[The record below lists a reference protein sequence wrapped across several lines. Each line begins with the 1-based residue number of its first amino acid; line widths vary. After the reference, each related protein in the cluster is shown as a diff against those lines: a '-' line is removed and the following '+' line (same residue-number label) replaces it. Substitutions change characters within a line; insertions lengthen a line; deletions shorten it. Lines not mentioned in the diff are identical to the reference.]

1 MELQWFLP
9 SDSWLSKFSFKVCPP
24 TEALQKLEKIEMRGN
39 TKGKG
44 KKCYVDIQISELS
57 PMLLAGGITNTTK
70 L

>member
-9 SDSWLSKFSFKVCPP
+9 SVSWLSKFKVCPP
-24 TEALQKLEKIEMRGN
+24 TEALQKLEQIEMRGN

-44 KKCYVDIQISELS
+44 KKCYVDIETSELP

>member
-44 KKCYVDIQISELS
+44 KKC
-57 PMLLAGGITNTTK
+57 
-70 L
+70 